1 MRARDSERARLLP
14 LHHSRGN
21 TRKRVI
27 ILAQQTG
34 GETLLRRR
42 RGGFALTRTQTA
54 VLLVSPAI
62 IMTFILLFGLSAPLN
77 AWMIRRFG
85 ARMTLVTGGIIVMVA
100 STLMGFLGHIYS
112 MFIILALFIGLG
124 VAFASMIPCQTIII
138 SWFSKR
144 RAMAMGLVLGGGGV
158 GGFLA
163 PQLISRVIQSAD
175 GNWRIG
181 WFIIAGA
188 SIVAIITALATVRNY
203 PSDIGQYVDGLTRCE
218 AETLAGS
225 TRKSRTYRTEVEWTV
240 REAVR
245 TRSLWLLVMG
255 VVFSSLVWGV
265 IVTQAP
271 LHLLDRGFD
280 PAMAA
285 FFYSLALGLSI
296 VGRFTIAAL
305 GDIIEPRY
313 LFAGGIFFMLVG
325 GVLFWFVSPAEMW
338 MAYLYPLLA
347 GFGFGLTYI
356 CLPTMIGNYWGT
368 SAFAGIRAID
378 SPIELVFMALIA
390 PIAGFIYDLQGS
402 YLMILV
408 VSLILGVVG
417 LIAILLC
424 TPPKPKATNR
434 EERSA

>member
-1 MRARDSERARLLP
+1 LATETKTKGFYGWWLLFFLWIVYTIP
-14 LHHSRGN
+14 IGFAYYSPAVIYPHMISDMGWSRG
-21 TRKRVI
+21 
-27 ILAQQTG
+27 
-34 GETLLRRR
+34 E
-42 RGGFALTRTQTA
+42 
-54 VLLVSPAI
+54 
-62 IMTFILLFGLSAPLN
+62 IMVGAMVFILLFGLSAPLN

-85 ARMTLVTGGIIVMVA
+85 ARVTLVTGGIIVLIS

-112 MFIILALFIGLG
+112 MFIFLSLFIGLG
-124 VAFASMIPCQTIII
+124 VAFASMIPCQTILI
-138 SWFSKR
+138 SWFNRR

-163 PQLISRVIQSAD
+163 PQLISAVIQGAG

-188 SIVAIITALATVRNY
+188 SVAAIITALIAVRNY
-203 PSDIGQYVDGLTRCE
+203 PSDMGQYADGLVPCE
-218 AETLAGS
+218 DETALNVS
-225 TRKSRTYRTEVEWTV
+225 RRKTRTYRTEVDWTV
-240 REAVR
+240 RQAVR
-245 TRSLWLLVMG
+245 TRSLWLLVIG
-255 VVFSSLVWGV
+255 VVFSGLVWGV

-280 PAMAA
+280 PGMAA

-313 LFAGGIFFMLVG
+313 LFAGGIFFILLG

-378 SPIELVFMALIA
+378 SPIELAFMAMIA
-390 PIAGFIYDLQGS
+390 PLAGFLFDLQGS
-402 YLMILV
+402 YLTILV
-408 VSLILGVVG
+408 VSLILGVIG
-417 LIAILLC
+417 LVAILMC
-424 TPPKPKATNR
+424 TPPKPKATSR